1 MKKICVVAALCFFY
15 TMASAHSADN
25 MKAFP
30 LAEEG
35 MVRYVLKLPEQADES
50 AIKVELIVGKTV
62 QTDEENRYFFGGKIA
77 AETIQGWGFM
87 RMEW

>member
-1 MKKICVVAALCFFY
+1 
-15 TMASAHSADN
+15 
-25 MKAFP
+25 
-30 LAEEG
+30 

-50 AIKVELIVGKTV
+50 AVKVELIVGKTV
-62 QTDEENRYFFGGKIA
+62 QTDEENGYFFGGKIA